1 MTVSGATT
9 TYRVTTVDDEEDGA
23 VTATIESGARGTPW
37 AAASATVAI
46 TDDDDADAGLP
57 MLSTAAA
64 TAVEGQP
71 VSVSL
76 LPSRQPVGLPA
87 GGDGQDGGGAHPGG
101 WPRRR
106 ERDLPDGVIECR
118 GSGHDGVGVAPL

>member
-71 VSVSL
+71 VSVSVSL
-76 LPSRQPVGLPA
+76 
-87 GGDGQDGGGAHPGG
+87 
-101 WPRRR
+101 
-106 ERDLPDGVIECR
+106 
-118 GSGHDGVGVAPL
+118 SGTGNAYDSCT